1 MEKRDYFN
9 LSWLVSLILAI
20 IPVTSW
26 VFGVVTRFTEGK
38 LIAAII
44 RLFGGFTV
52 IWVLD
57 ILCMFFKGRIC
68 RILNI

>member
-26 VFGVVTRFTEGK
+26 IFGVVTRFTEGK
-38 LIAAII
+38 LIAALI

>member
-9 LSWLVSLILAI
+9 IGWFLSLILAI

-26 VFGVVTRFTEGK
+26 IFGVVTRVIEGK
-38 LIAAII
+38 LVAAFI
-44 RLFGGFTV
+44 RLFGGFTI

>member
-26 VFGVVTRFTEGK
+26 IFGVVTRFTEGK
-38 LIAAII
+38 LIAALI

-57 ILCMFFKGRIC
+57 ILCMFFKGKIC

>member
-9 LSWLVSLILAI
+9 LNWLVSLILAI

-26 VFGVVTRFTEGK
+26 IFGVVTRFTEGK
-38 LIAAII
+38 LIAALI

>member
-26 VFGVVTRFTEGK
+26 IFGVVTRFTEGK
-38 LIAAII
+38 LIAALI

-57 ILCMFFKGRIC
+57 VLCMFFKGRIC